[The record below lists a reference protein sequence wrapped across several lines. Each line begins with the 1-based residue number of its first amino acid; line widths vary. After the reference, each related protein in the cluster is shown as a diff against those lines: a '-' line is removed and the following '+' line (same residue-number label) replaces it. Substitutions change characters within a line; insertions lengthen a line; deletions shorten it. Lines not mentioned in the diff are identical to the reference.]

1 MDHEK
6 NENQDNAN
14 ISITRKTVYIAI
26 AIIIVVGLGI
36 SFLLGVFDSP
46 TEVADE
52 PEVVDE
58 LEQVDEM
65 DEVENGEVIA
75 TVNGEEVTR
84 AEFNQALEQEKMQY
98 QMQGIDLESEEMAD
112 MVGEL
117 EEQVLD
123 NYFIIPL
130 ILQQKAEE
138 VGTEINEEEIED
150 RYQQYVAEFGGEE
163 ALEEQM
169 EMAGLDREELEKEI
183 VKELSLQKYLDNY
196 MDEYLEENPDERIA
210 VEEVDLSDEEV
221 EDRYQQI
228 LEAYNELT
236 ELMEEDDPEM
246 PKEQVEMQ
254 MSQIEQ
260 QYSDVLET
268 DDFEEAKPII
278 EDEMR
283 EGEVAAERQE
293 KQQRVYMAHI
303 EDLRDEFDIDIK
315 ASDLGME
322 K

>member
-1 MDHEK
+1 MDNEK

-26 AIIIVVGLGI
+26 AIIIVAGLGI

-52 PEVVDE
+52 PEVADE
-58 LEQVDEM
+58 LDQIDEM

-130 ILQQKAEE
+130 ILQQKAEK
-138 VGTEINEEEIED
+138 VGTEISDEEIEE
-150 RYQQYVAEFGGEE
+150 RYQQYVTEFGGED

-210 VEEVDLSDEEV
+210 VEEIDLSDEEV

-228 LEAYNELT
+228 LDAYNELN
-236 ELMEEDDPEM
+236 ELLEEDDPEM
-246 PKEQVEMQ
+246 PREQVEMQ
-254 MSQIEQ
+254 LSQIEQ

-268 DDFEEAKPII
+268 DDFEEAKPIL

-283 EGEVAAERQE
+283 EGKVAAERQE
-293 KQQRVYMAHI
+293 KQQRVYMDHI
-303 EDLRDEFDIDIK
+303 EDLRDEFDIDISK
-315 ASDLGME
+315 
-322 K
+322 